1 MSLRDRLK
9 PRSKEEQPTGSVTAG
24 AVAEATATAGDFGR
38 ARPSADEINDE
49 LKVHKRR
56 QQLLRVV
63 ASTIGGLLTVAAI
76 VVLVATFIFPTL
88 RIYGTSMTPTLV
100 EGEIVVSYKAPGYET
115 GDIVAFY
122 YNNKILVKRVIC
134 KPGDWFDMQDDGT
147 VYVNREKID
156 EPYVTDE
163 GFGKCDI
170 ELPYQVPDEQY
181 FVMGDQRESS
191 IDSRM
196 TQIGCVPREQIVGR
210 VFLRVWPLGSAGLV
224 S

>member
-1 MSLRDRLK
+1 MS
-9 PRSKEEQPTGSVTAG
+9 TGAKTM
-24 AVAEATATAGDFGR
+24 AGDLESV
-38 ARPSADEINDE
+38 RPSVDEISDE

-56 QQLLRVV
+56 QRLLRVV
-63 ASTIGGLLTVAAI
+63 SSTIGGLLTVAAI
-76 VVLVATFIFPTL
+76 VVLVATFVFPTL
-88 RIYGTSMTPTLV
+88 RIYGTSMTPTLS
-100 EGEIVVSYKAPGYET
+100 EGQVVVSYKADSYET
-115 GDIVAFY
+115 GDILAFY

-134 KPGDWFDMQDDGT
+134 GPSDWFDMQDDGT
-147 VYVNREKID
+147 VYVNRQKID

-170 ELPYQVPDEQY
+170 DLPYQVPDEQF

-196 TQIGCVPREQIVGR
+196 TQIGCVPKDRIVGK
-210 VFLRVWPLGSAGLV
+210 VFLRVWPLGSAGFV

>member
-1 MSLRDRLK
+1 MSI
-9 PRSKEEQPTGSVTAG
+9 VTRTKAKDLEY
-24 AVAEATATAGDFGR
+24 V
-38 ARPSADEINDE
+38 RPSAGEISDV

-56 QQLLRVV
+56 RQLLRVLS
-63 ASTIGGLLTVAAI
+63 STIGGLLTVAAI
-76 VVLVATFIFPTL
+76 MVLVATFVFPTL

-100 EGEIVVSYKAPGYET
+100 EGQVVVSYKADSYET

-134 KPGDWFDMQDDGT
+134 GPSDWFDMQDDGT
-147 VYVNREKID
+147 VYVNRQKID

-170 ELPYQVPDEQY
+170 DLPYQVPEEQF

-196 TQIGCVPREQIVGR
+196 AQIGCVPKDRIVGR
-210 VFLRVWPLGSAGLV
+210 VFLRVWPLGSAGFV